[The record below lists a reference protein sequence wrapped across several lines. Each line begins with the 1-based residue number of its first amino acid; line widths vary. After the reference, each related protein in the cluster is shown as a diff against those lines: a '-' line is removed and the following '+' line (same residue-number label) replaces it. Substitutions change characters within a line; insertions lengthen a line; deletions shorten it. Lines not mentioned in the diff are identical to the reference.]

1 MVLKLSCWRANTEK
15 MTFSECCLGS
25 LHQPQ
30 RCRTHMQDFECSR
43 SSVQY
48 IRYCRYNIHI
58 NYVGCVVMVVGYY
71 FVVTR
76 MYSDTVTYQLLVI

>member
-1 MVLKLSCWRANTEK
+1 MALKLSCWRANTEK
-15 MTFSECCLGS
+15 MTFSECCLYRQS
-25 LHQPQ
+25 SSATKM
-30 RCRTHMQDFECSR
+30 THMQDFDCSR

-48 IRYCRYNIHI
+48 ITADTYNIHI